1 MQPIAEISAAC
12 KRARPGVLVHTDAA
26 QSIGK
31 LPVDVDAMGVDMLT
45 LVGHKFGAPKA
56 SADGHHPMPC
66 PRRPHA
72 SCPHPVCAPPA
83 SLAQGVAA
91 LYVRTASC
99 PTCASSGQRKL
110 PNFVHG
116 GGRMRSTSTNT
127 CQSWRRRRTG
137 SSRRRDKTGSCR
149 AHSLALR
156 VGRRDIMVM
165 VLFFSLLAFL

>member
-116 GGRMRSTSTNT
+116 GGRMRSTSTASRFFPQT
-127 CQSWRRRRTG
+127 TSARITAEVSRPADT
-137 SSRRRDKTGSCR
+137 SRRERLQLYAS
-149 AHSLALR
+149 S
-156 VGRRDIMVM
+156 
-165 VLFFSLLAFL
+165 

>member
-66 PRRPHA
+66 PRRP
-72 SCPHPVCAPPA
+72 PA
-83 SLAQGVAA
+83 S
-91 LYVRTASC
+91 
-99 PTCASSGQRKL
+99 
-110 PNFVHG
+110 
-116 GGRMRSTSTNT
+116 
-127 CQSWRRRRTG
+127 
-137 SSRRRDKTGSCR
+137 
-149 AHSLALR
+149 
-156 VGRRDIMVM
+156 
-165 VLFFSLLAFL
+165 